1 MDLLVKKKS
10 QGSFFYYY
18 FSSSY
23 RRNYQRDQCNRISV
37 APYFKSIQHIITT
50 ERRYEPACR
59 FQKSH
64 PGYREIY
71 IHIYEKKNGDSYLQ
85 QLLEK
90 VESPRKEKIK
100 RKKKKIRNG
109 PWKYYWEEEKEK
121 KKSISL
127 AKKGRRHFLLPLFA
141 AEKFRF
147 FKHTQEYI

>member
-1 MDLLVKKKS
+1 MPISKE
-10 QGSFFYYY
+10 
-18 FSSSY
+18 SSG
-23 RRNYQRDQCNRISV
+23 I
-37 APYFKSIQHIITT
+37 
-50 ERRYEPACR
+50 
-59 FQKSH
+59 
-64 PGYREIY
+64 PGNILGY

-90 VESPRKEKIK
+90 AESPRKEKK
-100 RKKKKIRNG
+100 RKKKKFATDLGSIIGKRR
-109 PWKYYWEEEKEK
+109 KKK